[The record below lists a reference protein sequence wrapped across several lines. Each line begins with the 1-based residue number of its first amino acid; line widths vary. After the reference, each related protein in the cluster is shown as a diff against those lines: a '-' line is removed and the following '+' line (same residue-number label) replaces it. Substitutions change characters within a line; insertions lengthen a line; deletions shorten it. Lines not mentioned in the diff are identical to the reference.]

1 MERLRQASRFADARA
16 AAASE
21 LTARNAVAGDG

>member
-16 AAASE
+16 VTASE
-21 LTARNAVAGDG
+21 LTTRNAVAGDG